1 MFGRVFIEIDG
12 SSWYLASKEV
22 NDAVRK
28 SVMRLFTYPWHDWWD
43 IPIVSKQAMFQEFKV
58 ISTIFEKHATM
69 SHQIA
74 HLRRALAQVVAPDSS
89 SEEETDS
96 DEKFVGAR

>member
-43 IPIVSKQAMFQEFKV
+43 IPIVSKQAMFQEFK
-58 ISTIFEKHATM
+58 
-69 SHQIA
+69 IA
-74 HLRRALAQVVAPDSS
+74 HLRRALAQAVAPDSS